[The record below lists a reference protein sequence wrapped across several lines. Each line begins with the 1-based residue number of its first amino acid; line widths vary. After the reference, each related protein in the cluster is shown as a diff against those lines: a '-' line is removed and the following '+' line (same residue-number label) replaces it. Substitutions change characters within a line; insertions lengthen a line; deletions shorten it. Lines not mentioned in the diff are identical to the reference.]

1 MFDENHDRRN
11 CFDFATVKVNWT
23 APEKV
28 AGLDLLHAED
38 SVQSKSRFFGQAAVQ
53 GERIAA
59 WSMKNV
65 LNVFCFNE
73 IFRKVFLLERLEFQ
87 LLWRL

>member
-59 WSMKNV
+59 
-65 LNVFCFNE
+65 
-73 IFRKVFLLERLEFQ
+73 
-87 LLWRL
+87 